1 MRLVA
6 GALWADARQG
16 RRERS
21 DLLNTGATEDDASRR
36 PGRFR
41 RHSAYFVKS
50 S

>member
-1 MRLVA
+1 MGLVV

-21 DLLNTGATEDDASRR
+21 YSINTGATEDAVSRR

-41 RHSAYFVKS
+41 RHSVHFAKPS
-50 S
+50 